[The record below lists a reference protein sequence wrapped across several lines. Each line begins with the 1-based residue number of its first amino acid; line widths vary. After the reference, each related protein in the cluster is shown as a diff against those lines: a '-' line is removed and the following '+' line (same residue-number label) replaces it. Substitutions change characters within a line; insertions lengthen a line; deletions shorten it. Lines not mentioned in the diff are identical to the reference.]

1 MPRAARFPED
11 TRHFMVR
18 NVGISPL
25 PNSVKIDEIECH
37 AILCERNL
45 AQKLALRASQADH
58 GQVIWALGYI
68 WCVPLLGGSGSLVVG
83 CTQ

>member
-58 GQVIWALGYI
+58 GQVIWEKRARFWFLHTPGEASLGHRA
-68 WCVPLLGGSGSLVVG
+68 
-83 CTQ
+83 